1 MYFVSIYENRRMKP
15 VEIVL
20 RTGRGMR
27 ENDGGVNL
35 RYIVSTYV
43 NITVYPPVQL
53 VYANNFFKKI
63 VLGRG
68 RIIISFSSCF

>member
-35 RYIVSTYV
+35 RYIVSTFA
-43 NITVYPPVQL
+43 NTTMHLSVQL
-53 VYANNFFKKI
+53 LYANKIKK
-63 VLGRG
+63 
-68 RIIISFSSCF
+68 